1 MKLLNGFYQLCWII
15 CHYLQMGIPTT
26 AVHAWVLKN
35 TDCSFRSPACDGGA
49 LPSRPTPTA
58 SQTGCRQRVSPKAA
72 GRNCSRSTPPTLL
85 QPAHATYPLSC
96 CQSRI
101 HLICSLSFKGPFC
114 CLKAQFI
121 SALEMLWTRNV
132 QHFRTGTFI
141 PLGFTI
147 WSVWPTWFANECLF
161 PSFVSEYL
169 MMYIIATQ
177 SMAPRSTTSAS
188 LGNLLEMQSFK
199 LHP

>member
-1 MKLLNGFYQLCWII
+1 MFECS
-15 CHYLQMGIPTT
+15 
-26 AVHAWVLKN
+26 KN
-35 TDCSFRSPACDGGA
+35 NDCSFWSPACDGRA
-49 LPSRPTPTA
+49 LLSRPTPTA
-58 SQTGCRQRVSPKAA
+58 SQTGCWQKGSPKATVW
-72 GRNCSRSTPPTLL
+72 NCSRSTPPTLL
-85 QPAHATYPLSC
+85 QLPHATYPLC
-96 CQSRI
+96 CHQSRI
-101 HLICSLSFKGPFC
+101 HLICSLSFKRPLC

-121 SALEMLWTRNV
+121 SALEMLWTRNA

-141 PLGFTI
+141 PLGFI
-147 WSVWPTWFANECLF
+147 IGSVWPTWFANECLF